1 MGGTF
6 KWPDL
11 EEVVEY
17 RKKVKEVVLSVIDN
31 TPLKLPVTQDSPWV
45 SPQFNA
51 CTDTPWAC
59 VACGASS
66 IYCCTAVGMCVMCD
80 TCSP

>member
-1 MGGTF
+1 MGGAF

-11 EEVVEY
+11 EEVVGY

-45 SPQFNA
+45 SPQYIVILLWCNVS
-51 CTDTPWAC
+51 CNC
-59 VACGASS
+59 VATSVYLC
-66 IYCCTAVGMCVMCD
+66 AVR
-80 TCSP
+80 T